1 MANLCPGC
9 GGDCQA
15 IFDGLRAALDLE
27 PLCAVCGDRYK
38 QKITKH
44 GETLCLDC
52 AWECFG

>member
-9 GGDCQA
+9 GGDCQT
-15 IFDGLRAALDLE
+15 ILESLRVALDLE
-27 PLCAVCGDRYK
+27 PLCTVCGDRYK